1 MAAKI
6 AGVEPDSIGEELGL
20 KPGDRLIAMNGQE
33 IRDVIDYMY
42 YEASSDLSLLVEAD
56 GEEILFE
63 IEKESEEPLG
73 LDFEDYLIDGQRR
86 CKNKCIFCFIDQL
99 PKGLRE
105 TLYFKDDDARL
116 SFLMGNYIT
125 LTNLSEED
133 LERIIK
139 MRISPIN
146 ISVHTTDPELRVRMM
161 ANPNAAKI
169 NEILKR
175 FFDAGI
181 EMNCQI
187 VLCKGVNDGRHL
199 KKTLEDLAELA
210 PCVRSTSVVPVGISR
225 HREGLYPLVPFEK
238 QDAADV
244 IDLIEEIGAR
254 QKRKNGLRGC
264 YPSDEFYVMA
274 GRPVPEEEFY
284 DGYPQLENGVGLMR
298 SLQQELEEALEETR
312 GDDLPRRIGIIT
324 GVLASG
330 YMQELMAKIRQKF
343 TGLEAEVYPIV
354 NHFFGERI
362 TVSGLVTGTDIVDQ
376 LTGRALPERLLIP
389 SSMLRAEQDLFLD
402 SMSLQQVSKALN
414 RPISVSTNDGA
425 DLLNKVIGRCV
436 S

>member
-1 MAAKI
+1 M
-6 AGVEPDSIGEELGL
+6 
-20 KPGDRLIAMNGQE
+20 E
-33 IRDVIDYMY
+33 I
-42 YEASSDLSLLVEAD
+42 D
-56 GEEILFE
+56 GEEVLFE

-73 LDFEDYLIDGQRR
+73 LDFEDYLMDRQRS

-133 LERIIK
+133 LARIIE

-175 FFDAGI
+175 FYEAGI

-187 VLCKGVNDGRHL
+187 VLCKGVNDGIHL
-199 KKTLEDLAELA
+199 EKSLRDLAALF
-210 PCVRSTSVVPVGISR
+210 PMVRSTSVVPVGISD

-238 QDAADV
+238 EDALAV
-244 IDLIEEIGAR
+244 VDLIEGIGKEQRA
-254 QKRKNGLRGC
+254 KNGVSGC
-264 YPSDEFYVMA
+264 YASDEFYVLA
-274 GRPVPEEEFY
+274 DLPVPSEEDY
-284 DGYPQLENGVGLMR
+284 DGYPQIENGVGLMR
-298 SLQQELEEALEETR
+298 SLQVELEEALACEE
-312 GDDLPRRIGIIT
+312 GDDHPYEVGIVT
-324 GVLASG
+324 GVLAADYMRTLLERIKGKFSG
-330 YMQELMAKIRQKF
+330 LRFEI
-343 TGLEAEVYPIV
+343 YPIV
-354 NHFFGERI
+354 NHFFGEKI

-376 LTGRALPERLLIP
+376 LKSRELPARLLIP

-402 SMSLQQVSKALN
+402 SMSMEEVSAMLN
-414 RPISVSTNDGA
+414 RPIEISMNDGQN
-425 DLLNKVIGRCV
+425 LLDRILGR
-436 S
+436 